1 MDHDKLLNLGA
12 ELGRR
17 LMTSGAEIYRVEESV
32 ERLLTAYGLE
42 PQVFAIPNC
51 LIVSVNTPEGHPITR
66 MCRIPAHGTDIEL
79 LERCNDLCRRL
90 CRDPLPVAEAQEL
103 VDRLDRES
111 RRFSPRIVLLGYG
124 TAAAFF
130 ALFFAGSVR
139 DCLSAALCGL
149 AVGVCIL
156 YGHRLTGSN
165 LFFRTV
171 VCSAVAASLAFFLV
185 LVGVGQNLE
194 AITIG
199 TLMVLV
205 PGMALTN
212 AMREI
217 MAGDIFSGLNRTAEV
232 ILVATAIA
240 LGSALPLLL
249 GRGM

>member
-1 MDHDKLLNLGA
+1 M
-12 ELGRR
+12 
-17 LMTSGAEIYRVEESV
+17 
-32 ERLLTAYGLE
+32 
-42 PQVFAIPNC
+42 
-51 LIVSVNTPEGHPITR
+51 
-66 MCRIPAHGTDIEL
+66 
-79 LERCNDLCRRL
+79 
-90 CRDPLPVAEAQEL
+90 
-103 VDRLDRES
+103 
-111 RRFSPRIVLLGYG
+111 
-124 TAAAFF
+124 
-130 ALFFAGSVR
+130 
-139 DCLSAALCGL
+139 SAALCGL

-185 LVGVGQNLE
+185 LVGIGQNLD